1 MILHTVQNGDTVFS
15 IARKYGI
22 SPMKLIE
29 NNELANPDE
38 LSIGEELLIL
48 SPTRTYTVRGGDTLD
63 RISRTFGVKKSKL
76 QAANPALMGTDRLY
90 PGELLAIRYDAPPY
104 GMAAVNGYVYR
115 DTSEDALMRAL
126 PYLTYVT
133 VSSACTDGRQVRML
147 FDDTASVRLIRE
159 RGRIALLRV
168 CETDGMPT
176 PEQLRT
182 AWEHMTDALIR
193 TAKERGYG
201 GITLAFY
208 ETAAK
213 NPALYNE
220 FVVYMRGRLLGCDLI
235 LFTETDANRRLPL
248 GDYADGA
255 VLMYE
260 KASLP
265 TPPSFADGEQTVAEH
280 YAAECESSRMF
291 LDISPFGY
299 DGSNPLTL
307 QQIRKLAY
315 KHRAPIE
322 HDVDKKLCF
331 VRYPYFS
338 GGAREEHTVVF
349 ESLENIKAKL
359 HLCDALG
366 YMGVS
371 VDVGRTPVAVFM
383 MLHTLF
389 CDAEYTFFGT
399 GG

>member
-29 NNELANPDE
+29 NNELTNPDE
-38 LSIGEELLIL
+38 LSVGEELLIL

-63 RISRTFGVKKSKL
+63 RISRTFGIKKSKL
-76 QAANPALMGTDRLY
+76 QAANPALMGTERLY

-115 DTSEDALMRAL
+115 DTSEDALLRAI

-133 VSSACTDGRQVRML
+133 VSSSCTDGKRVTVL
-147 FDDTASVRLIRE
+147 FDDTAAVRLIHE
-159 RGRIALLRV
+159 RGRIALMRV
-168 CETDGMPT
+168 CEDENMPD
-176 PEQLRT
+176 PEALR
-182 AWEHMTDALIR
+182 ACWDSMTDMLIR
-193 TAKERGYG
+193 AAKERGYG

-208 ETAAK
+208 KTAAK

-220 FVVYMRGRLLGCDLI
+220 FIVYMRGRLLGCDLI
-235 LFTETDANRRLPL
+235 LFTETDANRPLPL

-260 KASLP
+260 KAHLP
-265 TPPSFADGEQTVAEH
+265 APPSFADGEQTVAEH

-299 DGSNPLTL
+299 DGDTPLTL
-307 QQIRKLAY
+307 PQIRKLAY
-315 KHRAPIE
+315 KHRTQME
-322 HDVDKKLCF
+322 HDTEKKLCY
-331 VRYPYFS
+331 VRYPRFS
-338 GGAREEHTVVF
+338 GGVREERTVVF

-389 CDAEYTFFGT
+389 CDAEYTFFGM
-399 GG
+399 GS